1 MPNAVPPPTSDTD
14 RMKMESAVSSAAAS
28 PAPSVA
34 SSKDDKV
41 RNNTKSTGDGK
52 DKDASESGM
61 EDSTDAD
68 LMDVDRKPSSQSE
81 TGDGLSTGETG
92 KDPSLVGEDIKNDL
106 TEKLQKELK
115 KEELEE
121 SDAKDDTKDSI
132 GEAFVVNFFLA
143 IDSFVIVK

>member
-1 MPNAVPPPTSDTD
+1 MPNAVPPPTADTD

-41 RNNTKSTGDGK
+41 RTNTKSTGDGK

-81 TGDGLSTGETG
+81 TGDVVAVAETG
-92 KDPSLVGEDIKNDL
+92 KDPSLAGEDIKNDL
-106 TEKLQKELK
+106 TEKLQKEFK
-115 KEELEE
+115 KEEVEE
-121 SDAKDDTKDSI
+121 TDVKDDTKEGI
-132 GEAFVVNFFLA
+132 GKAAFLMPGFMNLG
-143 IDSFVIVK
+143 